1 MLDTDSHKRTNLAIK
16 LQPYTSALTDQENF
30 PNIISVFTKAINQS
44 IMIICSVTL
53 MFSGWKDCVYVH
65 TDIQKKT
72 EVHKP
77 KGKNSFIKVYQMII
91 ADM

>member
-1 MLDTDSHKRTNLAIK
+1 
-16 LQPYTSALTDQENF
+16 
-30 PNIISVFTKAINQS
+30 
-44 IMIICSVTL
+44 MIICSVTL

-65 TDIQKKT
+65 TDIKKKT

-77 KGKNSFIKVYQMII
+77 KGKNSFIKVYKMII